1 MSGSAMRF
9 GWKGWLGI
17 AISAFLIWFTLR
29 GEDLGLILSTIANGN
44 MWFLAASIAVG
55 TFGYL
60 IRALR
65 WKVILHPVQSDT
77 SLHSRFG
84 AVSIGF
90 MANNLL
96 PARVGEFAR
105 AYAMGRFD
113 QRVAIPAAFGSL
125 VVERVLDG
133 LVLAALLVLPVF
145 TPGFPELAPDSG
157 LQVFVQGAATLI
169 GVMVLVLGALLL
181 FPKPVVR
188 IIERVAAIL
197 PGQLER
203 LVVDSVQAFLDSL
216 AVVRSPRLLF
226 WSLMWTI
233 GFWLWHA
240 SSFWLGMKAFG
251 IETGAMSAIF
261 TMAVVGFGVAIP
273 AGPGFFGTFQFAAIF
288 ALESVYGVASEPTQA
303 FAWAYHLGGFFPIT
317 FIGLW
322 YARSLGLSLG
332 EVGQTEERVEERIEA
347 AHPEL
352 DGRS

>member
-1 MSGSAMRF
+1 MKL
-9 GWKGWLGI
+9 GWKGAIGI
-17 AISAFLIWFTLR
+17 AISVLLIWFTLR
-29 GEDLGLILSTIANGN
+29 GEDLGLILTTIAEGN
-44 MWFLAASIAVG
+44 LWLLLASIVVG
-55 TFGYL
+55 TLGYL
-60 IRALR
+60 VRALR
-65 WKVILHPVQSDT
+65 WKVILHPIEPDT
-77 SLHSRFG
+77 ALNSRFG

-113 QRVAIPAAFGSL
+113 TRVPVPGAFGSL

-133 LVLAALLVLPVF
+133 LVLAAFLVIPVF

-157 LQVFVQGAATLI
+157 FSVLVQGAATLI
-169 GVMVLVLGALLL
+169 GVMIAALGALLL
-181 FPKPVVR
+181 FPRPVVR
-188 IIERVAAIL
+188 LIEAVASLL
-197 PGQLER
+197 PEGLER
-203 LVVDSVQAFLDSL
+203 LVVDSVEAFLDSL

-226 WSLMWTI
+226 AAFLWTA

-240 SSFWLGMKAFG
+240 GSFWLGMKAFG
-251 IETGAMSAIF
+251 IETGFVSAVF
-261 TMAVVGFGVAIP
+261 TMAVVGFAVAIP
-273 AGPGFFGTFQFAAIF
+273 AGPGFFGTFQVGAIF
-288 ALESVYGVASEPTQA
+288 ALQTVYGVASEPTQA

-332 EVGQTEERVEERIEA
+332 DVGRSEETVEEAVEA

-352 DGRS
+352 DESGA